1 MAKYLSDSQAAAML
15 GVNETRLQWFVDTLQ
30 LDALGDGDQRRFR
43 QGDVLN
49 LLETY
54 RAVQERRISGKSTQ
68 KWTLQSAAQ
77 LRRLRFE
84 ARKHRICPQGFS
96 DLRFGSLPTCLN
108 RIDKGPLLPSKV
120 HLGPL

>member
-68 KWTLQSAAQ
+68 K
-77 LRRLRFE
+77 
-84 ARKHRICPQGFS
+84 
-96 DLRFGSLPTCLN
+96 
-108 RIDKGPLLPSKV
+108 
-120 HLGPL
+120 